1 MDGSAMQ
8 FDLLII
14 NGTVYDGTGVAGV
27 RADVGIDG
35 KRISAIGDLAAAS
48 ATRVIDANGHA
59 VTPGFIDA
67 HSHADAALLR
77 DGQHAC
83 GIRQGVTT
91 EIIAPDGLTLAPL
104 SHDNYLMYMHY
115 LSGIL
120 GYAPEGLDMS
130 TYATAMSNY
139 HNKTSCN
146 VAMFLGH
153 GPVRLEAIGGMRDE
167 PLVGDGWDRA
177 ERIIRESFEQG
188 ACGFATGLSYYP
200 NSYSDTDEL
209 VNIMNVVKEYERPL
223 SIHLRNHNTDRGF
236 AGGGVEEAMEVGRR
250 TGAQIH
256 LEHYRTQPDSAGEL
270 DALMEP
276 VERAKADGVD
286 VTLETYP
293 YPVGS
298 SFPQSFFP
306 GWFHEGGPEAMLK
319 LLADGES
326 REEVI
331 AGIRS
336 GTRGGLSGNVWSSIG
351 SAANKDIEGMSFND
365 VAEQWGVSLEEMMCR
380 VMLEEDLN
388 CGFRGAPPASTRVWQ
403 QVEADIMDLMQRP
416 DYMVGSDAIPTG
428 GMVHPRAYGC
438 FPRMIGRLRRRHNIP
453 LELMVQRL
461 SQNAALR
468 FGLKDRGEI
477 AVGKF
482 ADIVIFDSERI
493 TDRATFEDPEQF
505 PEGIPFVVVN
515 GRVAVDH
522 ERVTGVLAGEAV

>member
-1 MDGSAMQ
+1 MH

-14 NGTVYDGTGVAGV
+14 NGTVYDGTGAPGT
-27 RADVGIDG
+27 RSDVGIQG
-35 KRISAIGDLAAAS
+35 RRVTHVGDLSAATS
-48 ATRVIDANGHA
+48 GRVIDANGLA
-59 VTPGFIDA
+59 VTPGFIDV

-104 SHDNYLMYMHY
+104 SRENYLMYMHY
-115 LSGIL
+115 LSGVL
-120 GYAPEGLDMS
+120 GYASEDLDMS

-146 VAMFLGH
+146 VALFLGH
-153 GPVRLEAIGGMRDE
+153 GPVRLEAVGGMIDE
-167 PLVGDGWDRA
+167 PLTGDNWTRA

-188 ACGFATGLSYYP
+188 ACGFSTGLSYYP
-200 NSYSDTDEL
+200 NSFSDTDEL
-209 VNIMNVVKEYERPL
+209 VNIMKVVKEYDRPL
-223 SIHLRNHNTDRGF
+223 SIHLRNHNVDRGF
-236 AGGGVEEAMEVGRR
+236 AGGGVEEAMEIGRR
-250 TGAQIH
+250 SGAQIH
-256 LEHYRTQPDSAGEL
+256 LEHYRTQPDSAGDLESIL
-270 DALMEP
+270 EP
-276 VERAKADGVD
+276 VERAKSDGVD

-306 GWFHEGGPEAMLK
+306 SWFHEGGPESMLK

-326 REEVI
+326 REEIVS
-331 AGIRS
+331 GIVS
-336 GTRGGLSGNVWSSIG
+336 GSRGSATGNMWSHIG
-351 SAANKDIEGMSFND
+351 SEKNKHLEGMLFDD
-365 VAEQWGVSLEEMMCR
+365 VADEWGVTVEEMMCT
-380 VMLEEDLN
+380 VMLEENLN
-388 CGFRGAPPASTRVWQ
+388 CGFRGAPPASVRVWQ
-403 QVEADIMDLMQRP
+403 QVEADIMELMQRP

-477 AVGKF
+477 AEGKF
-482 ADIVIFDSERI
+482 ADIVVFDPDRI
-493 TDRATFEDPEQF
+493 TDRATFEDPEQY

-515 GRVAVDH
+515 GQVAVDH
-522 ERVTGVLAGEAV
+522 ERLTGILAGEAV

>member
-1 MDGSAMQ
+1 MDGKAMH

-14 NGTVYDGTGVAGV
+14 NGTVYDGTGAPGE
-27 RADVGIDG
+27 RSDVGIEG
-35 KRISAIGDLAAAS
+35 RRVTATANLSAATAS
-48 ATRVIDANGHA
+48 RVIDATGLA
-59 VTPGFIDA
+59 VTPGFIDV

-91 EIIAPDGLTLAPL
+91 EIIAPDGLTLGPL
-104 SHDNYLMYMHY
+104 SHDNYLMFMHY
-115 LSGIL
+115 LSGVL
-120 GYAPEGLDMS
+120 GYASEELDMS
-130 TYATAMSNY
+130 TYERTMSNY

-153 GPVRLEAIGGMRDE
+153 GPVRLEAVGGMIDV
-167 PLVGDGWDRA
+167 PLTGDAWARA
-177 ERIIRESFEQG
+177 ERIIRDSFEQG
-188 ACGFATGLSYYP
+188 ACGFSTGLSYYP
-200 NSYSDTDEL
+200 NSFSDTNEL

-236 AGGGVEEAMEVGRR
+236 AGGGVEEAMEIGRR

-256 LEHYRTQPDSAGEL
+256 LEHYRTQPDSAGDLESIL
-270 DALMEP
+270 EP

-298 SFPQSFFP
+298 SFPQTFFP
-306 GWFHEGGPEAMLK
+306 SWFHEGGPEAMLK
-319 LLADGES
+319 LLADGEN

-336 GTRGGLSGNVWSSIG
+336 GSRGGASGNVWSNIG
-351 SAANKDIEGMSFND
+351 SDANKHLEGMDFDD
-365 VAEQWGVSLEEMMCR
+365 VADDWGVSVEEMMCR

-388 CGFRGAPPASTRVWQ
+388 CGFRGAPPASVRLWQ
-403 QVEADIMDLMQRP
+403 QVEADIMELMQRP

-438 FPRMIGRLRRRHNIP
+438 FARMIGRLRRRHNIP

-482 ADIVIFDSERI
+482 ADIVVFDPDRI
-493 TDRATFEDPEQF
+493 TDRATFEDPEQY

-515 GRVAVDH
+515 GQVAVDH
-522 ERVTGVLAGEAV
+522 ERLTEVLAGEAV

>member
-1 MDGSAMQ
+1 MH

-14 NGTVYDGTGVAGV
+14 NGTIYDGTGSVGG
-27 RADVGIDG
+27 RSDVGIKG
-35 KRISAIGDLAAAS
+35 KRVAAIGDLTAGTAS
-48 ATRVIDANGHA
+48 RVIDATGLA
-59 VTPGFIDA
+59 VTPGFIDV

-104 SHDNYLMYMHY
+104 SRENYLMYMHY

-120 GYAPEGLDMS
+120 GYAPEDLDMS
-130 TYATAMSNY
+130 SYATAMSNY
-139 HNKTSCN
+139 HNRTSCN

-153 GPVRLEAIGGMRDE
+153 GPVRLGAVGGMIDE
-167 PLVGDGWDRA
+167 PLTGDNWRRA

-188 ACGFATGLSYYP
+188 ACGFSTGLSYYP
-200 NSYSDTDEL
+200 NSFSDTDEL
-209 VNIMNVVKEYERPL
+209 VNVMNVVKEYERPL

-250 TGAQIH
+250 SEAQIH
-256 LEHYRTQPDSAGEL
+256 LEHYRTQPDSAGAL
-270 DALMEP
+270 DSILEP
-276 VERAKADGVD
+276 VERAKSDGVD

-298 SFPQSFFP
+298 SFPQTFFP
-306 GWFHEGGPEAMLK
+306 SWFHEGGPESMLK
-319 LLADGES
+319 LLADSES
-326 REEVI
+326 REDVI
-331 AGIRS
+331 AGIQS
-336 GTRGGLSGNVWSSIG
+336 GSRGSAHDNVWSNIG
-351 SAANKDIEGMSFND
+351 SKANKQFEGMSFKD
-365 VAEQWGVSLEEMMCR
+365 VAKHWSVSVEEMMCR
-380 VMLEEDLN
+380 MMFEERLN
-388 CGFRGAPPASTRVWQ
+388 CGFRGVPPASVRVWQ
-403 QVEADIMDLMQRP
+403 QVEADIMELMQRP

-438 FPRMIGRLRRRHNIP
+438 FPRMIGRLRRRHGIP

-477 AVGKF
+477 SVGKF
-482 ADIVIFDSERI
+482 ADIVIFDDEHI

-505 PEGIPFVVVN
+505 PEGIPFVIVN
-515 GRVAVDH
+515 GRVAVDN
-522 ERVTGVLAGEAV
+522 ERLTGVLAGETV